1 MFGGNSNWRGPIWLG
16 TPSHYINL
24 AVNFLLVE
32 SLQRFWMY
40 YRNDFQIECPTGSGN
55 EMSLLGVAKELQ
67 HVSPLPSI
75 SNLV

>member
-16 TPSHYINL
+16 MIFLCTWL
-24 AVNFLLVE
+24 TVAVNFLLIE

-55 EMSLLGVAKELQ
+55 EMSLLGVARELQ
-67 HVSPLPSI
+67 HVLSS
-75 SNLV
+75 